1 MNRCPITYDLCGN
14 NKYSEKGLR
23 MIAPKLTHL
32 NDLPYTA
39 AELRQEAA
47 NRAKKLSIQGVQPKL
62 SATISVVE
70 QEFKIVDQFGTY
82 IIKPQNDLFPEL
94 PQNEDV
100 TMRMA
105 KVFGLDV
112 PFHGMLYAKDGSLSY
127 FIKRFDRYGKG
138 KKLATEDFAQLTG
151 NTRDTKYRF
160 TMEKLVPV
168 IDEFCSFPAIE
179 KADFFKRILFCY
191 VTGNEDMHLKNF
203 SLITKNEKT
212 TLTPVYDFLNSSIA
226 IKNPEE
232 EIALTLKGKKSNLKA
247 SDFIDYYAKERLQL
261 NEKTVNTILE
271 QMLNTIPKWKEL
283 LEISFL
289 SDEMKEKYFLLMETR
304 VQMFKETILK
314 SV

>member
-1 MNRCPITYDLCGN
+1 MNRCPITYELCGN
-14 NKYSEKGLR
+14 DKYSEKGLR
-23 MIAPKLTHL
+23 MIAPKLTQL

-62 SATISVVE
+62 SATISVLE

-112 PFHGMLYAKDGSLSY
+112 PLHGMLYAKDGSLSY

-138 KKLATEDFAQLTG
+138 KKIATEDFAQLTG

-203 SLITKNEKT
+203 SLITKNGKT
-212 TLTPVYDFLNSSIA
+212 TLTPIYDFLNSSIA

-232 EIALTLKGKKSNLKA
+232 EIALTLNGKKSNLKA
-247 SDFIDYYAKERLQL
+247 SDFVDYYAKERLQL
-261 NEKTVNTILE
+261 NEKTITTILE
-271 QMLNTIPKWKEL
+271 QMHNAIPKWKEL

-289 SDEMKEKYFLLMETR
+289 SDDMKVKYLGLLENR
-304 VQMFKETILK
+304 IVKFN
-314 SV
+314 

>member
-1 MNRCPITYDLCGN
+1 MNRCPITYELCGSA
-14 NKYSEKGLR
+14 KYSERGLK
-23 MIAPKLTHL
+23 MISPKLSHL
-32 NDLPYTA
+32 HDLPYTA
-39 AELRQEAA
+39 AELRQEAV

-62 SATISVVE
+62 SATVSLVG

-94 PQNEDV
+94 PENEDL

-138 KKLATEDFAQLTG
+138 KKYATEDFAQLTG

-168 IDEFCSFPAIE
+168 IEEFCSFPAIE
-179 KADFFKRILFCY
+179 KADFFKRIIFCY

-203 SLITKNEKT
+203 SLITKKGKT
-212 TLTPVYDFLNSSIA
+212 TLTPTYDLLNSSIA

-232 EIALTLKGKKSNLKA
+232 EIALLLKGKKSNLKA

-261 NEKTVNTILE
+261 SEKIIAVILE
-271 QMLNTIPKWKEL
+271 QMEKATPKWKAL
-283 LEISFL
+283 IEISFL
-289 SDEMKEKYFLLMETR
+289 SDAMKEKYFKVLGSR
-304 VQMFKETILK
+304 LK
-314 SV
+314 LFI

>member
-1 MNRCPITYDLCGN
+1 MNRCPISYELCGTDR
-14 NKYSEKGLR
+14 YSAKGLR

-47 NRAKKLSIQGVQPKL
+47 NRARKLSIQGVQPKL
-62 SATISVVE
+62 SAAISIVD

-94 PQNEDV
+94 PENEDV

-105 KVFGLDV
+105 KVFGLKV
-112 PFHGMLYAKDGSLSY
+112 PFHGMLYGKDGSLSY

-151 NTRDTKYRF
+151 NSRDTKYRF
-160 TMEKLVPV
+160 TMEKLIPV
-168 IDEFCSFPAIE
+168 LDEYCSFPAIE
-179 KADFFKRILFCY
+179 KADFFKRVLFCY
-191 VTGNEDMHLKNF
+191 ITGNEDMHLKNF
-203 SLITKNEKT
+203 SLITKNDKV
-212 TLTPVYDFLNSSIA
+212 TLTPVYDYLNSTIA

-247 SDFIDYYAKERLQL
+247 TDFINYYAKERLLL
-261 NEKTVNTILE
+261 NEKSIANIL
-271 QMLNTIPKWKEL
+271 QKMQLANPKWKEL
-283 LEISFL
+283 IEISFL
-289 SDEMKEKYFLLMETR
+289 SDGMKEKYLNLLGKR
-304 VQMFKETILK
+304 IGMFN
-314 SV
+314 

>member
-1 MNRCPITYDLCGN
+1 MNRCPITYELCGN

-212 TLTPVYDFLNSSIA
+212 ILTPVYDFLNSSIT

-247 SDFIDYYAKERLQL
+247 SDFIDYYAKDRLQL
-261 NEKTVNTILE
+261 NEKTIATILE
-271 QMLNTIPKWKEL
+271 QMHNAIPKWKEL

-289 SDEMKEKYFLLMETR
+289 SDEMKEKYLGLLGAKT
-304 VQMFKETILK
+304 QMFK
-314 SV
+314 

>member
-1 MNRCPITYDLCGN
+1 MNRCPITYEWCGMD
-14 NKYSEKGLR
+14 KYSEKGLR
-23 MIAPKLTHL
+23 MIAPKLTYL

-39 AELRQEAA
+39 VELRQEAA

-62 SATISVVE
+62 SAAISIVD

-82 IIKPQNDLFPEL
+82 IIKPQNDLFPQL
-94 PQNEDV
+94 PENEDV

-105 KVFGLDV
+105 KVFGLEV
-112 PFHGMLYAKDGSLSY
+112 PFHGMLYGKDGSLSY

-138 KKLATEDFAQLTG
+138 SKLATEDFAQLTG

-160 TMEKLVPV
+160 TMEKLIPV
-168 IDEFCSFPAIE
+168 LDEYCSFPAIE

-203 SLITKNEKT
+203 SLITKNGKT
-212 TLTPVYDFLNSSIA
+212 TLTPVYDFLNSTIA

-247 SDFIDYYAKERLQL
+247 ADFIDYYAKERLQL
-261 NEKTVNTILE
+261 NEKTVATTLQ
-271 QMLNTIPKWKEL
+271 QMKKATPKWKEL

-289 SDEMKEKYFLLMETR
+289 SDEMKEKYFNLLETR
-304 VQMFKETILK
+304 LELFK
-314 SV
+314 

>member
-1 MNRCPITYDLCGN
+1 MNRCPITYELCGN

-47 NRAKKLSIQGVQPKL
+47 NRTKKLSIQGVQPKL

-247 SDFIDYYAKERLQL
+247 SDFMDYYAKERLQL
-261 NEKTVNTILE
+261 NEKTIATILE
-271 QMLNTIPKWKEL
+271 QMHNAIPKWKEL

-289 SDEMKEKYFLLMETR
+289 SDDMKEKYLELLKHRLNLFL
-304 VQMFKETILK
+304 
-314 SV
+314 

>member
-1 MNRCPITYDLCGN
+1 MNRCPITYELCGTA
-14 NKYSEKGLR
+14 KYSERGLK
-23 MIAPKLTHL
+23 MISPRLGHL

-39 AELRQEAA
+39 TELRQEAV

-62 SATISVVE
+62 SATVSVVN

-82 IIKPQNDLFPEL
+82 IIKPQNDLFPQL
-94 PQNEDV
+94 PENEDL

-112 PFHGMLYAKDGSLSY
+112 PFHGMVYAKDGSLSY
-127 FIKRFDRYGKG
+127 FVKRFDRHGKG
-138 KKLATEDFAQLTG
+138 KKYATEDFAQLTG

-179 KADFFKRILFCY
+179 KADFFKRIIFCY

-203 SLITKNEKT
+203 SLITKSGKT
-212 TLTPVYDFLNSSIA
+212 TLTPTNDLLNSSIA

-247 SDFIDYYAKERLQL
+247 SDFTDYYAKERLQL
-261 NEKTVNTILE
+261 NEKTITVILE
-271 QMLNTIPKWKEL
+271 QMQEAIPKWKEL
-283 LEISFL
+283 IEISFL
-289 SDEMKEKYFLLMETR
+289 SENMKEKYFNLLETR
-304 VQMFKETILK
+304 LK
-314 SV
+314 LF

>member
-1 MNRCPITYDLCGN
+1 MNRCPITYELCGTD
-14 NKYSEKGLR
+14 KYSEKGLR
-23 MIAPKLTHL
+23 MIAPKLTYL

-39 AELRQEAA
+39 VELRQEAA

-62 SATISVVE
+62 SAAISVVD

-82 IIKPQNDLFPEL
+82 IIKPQNDLFPQL
-94 PQNEDV
+94 PENEDV

-105 KVFGLDV
+105 KVFGLEV

-138 KKLATEDFAQLTG
+138 SKLATEDFAQLTG

-160 TMEKLVPV
+160 TMEKLIPV
-168 IDEFCSFPAIE
+168 LDEYCSFPAIE

-203 SLITKNEKT
+203 SLITKNGKT
-212 TLTPVYDFLNSSIA
+212 TLTPIYDFLNSTISI
-226 IKNPEE
+226 KSPEE
-232 EIALTLKGKKSNLKA
+232 EIALTLRGKKSNLKA
-247 SDFIDYYAKERLQL
+247 ADFVDYYAKERLQL
-261 NEKTVNTILE
+261 NEKTIAAILL
-271 QMLNTIPKWKEL
+271 QMKKATPKWKEL

-289 SDEMKEKYFLLMETR
+289 TDEMKEKYLELLESR
-304 VQMFKETILK
+304 LAMFK
-314 SV
+314 

>member
-1 MNRCPITYDLCGN
+1 MNRCPITYELCGN

-62 SATISVVE
+62 SAAISVVE

-100 TMRMA
+100 TMKMA
-105 KVFGLDV
+105 KAFGLDV

-127 FIKRFDRYGKG
+127 FIKRFERYGKG
-138 KKLATEDFAQLTG
+138 KKIATEDFAQLTG

-179 KADFFKRILFCY
+179 KADFFKRVLFCY

-203 SLITKNEKT
+203 SLITKNGKT
-212 TLTPVYDFLNSSIA
+212 TLTPIYDFLNSSIV

-247 SDFIDYYAKERLQL
+247 TDFIDYYAKGRLRL
-261 NEKTVNTILE
+261 NEKTVVTILE
-271 QMLNTIPKWKEL
+271 QMENAIPKWKEL

-289 SDEMKEKYFLLMETR
+289 SDEMKEKYLELLKYKLNLFL
-304 VQMFKETILK
+304 
-314 SV
+314 

>member
-1 MNRCPITYDLCGN
+1 MNRCPITYELCGT
-14 NKYSEKGLR
+14 NKYSEKGIRL
-23 MIAPKLTHL
+23 IAPKLTHL

-39 AELRQEAA
+39 VELRQEAA

-62 SATISVVE
+62 SAAVSIID

-82 IIKPQNDLFPEL
+82 IIKPQNDLFPQL
-94 PQNEDV
+94 PENEDV

-105 KVFGLDV
+105 KVFGLEV

-138 KKLATEDFAQLTG
+138 KKWATEDFAQLTG

-160 TMEKLVPV
+160 AMEKLIPV
-168 IDEFCSFPAIE
+168 LDEYCSFPAIE

-203 SLITKNEKT
+203 SLITQKGKT
-212 TLTPVYDFLNSSIA
+212 TLTPIYDFLNSTIA

-247 SDFIDYYAKERLQL
+247 ADFIDYYAKERLLL
-261 NEKTVNTILE
+261 NEKTINTILD
-271 QMLNTIPKWKEL
+271 QMKKATPKWKEL

-289 SDEMKEKYFLLMETR
+289 SEDMKEKYLELLENR
-304 VQMFKETILK
+304 LGRF
-314 SV
+314 